1 MSIYSVESDRYK
13 LNTNCEYIWTIN
25 GLMETVKLVMCTYLL
40 LVFFKCLSFSG
51 VY

>member
-1 MSIYSVESDRYK
+1 MSIYSVESDYNSSPSK
-13 LNTNCEYIWTIN
+13 ALTVWTVN

-40 LVFFKCLSFSG
+40 VFFNCLSFSG